1 MGVFLV
7 QGQVAKLSPTA
18 AMKAME
24 ISQGKCTETE
34 VQAFAI
40 LAEGVGIKD
49 LDAYGVKLNTIA
61 GDIATLWIP
70 TKQLAGFAASG
81 LCSYI
86 DVARQMYPMLDKVR
100 AEMGIDYFYNGIN
113 LPPRKVVLVR

>member
-1 MGVFLV
+1 MMGVFLV

-49 LDAYGVKLNTIA
+49 LDAYGVKPNTIA
-61 GDIATLWIP
+61 GDIATQVTP
-70 TKQLAGFAASG
+70 TRSMSKATISTPL
-81 LCSYI
+81 
-86 DVARQMYPMLDKVR
+86 VA
-100 AEMGIDYFYNGIN
+100 
-113 LPPRKVVLVR
+113 LPPTPTL